1 MCNLTGI
8 ILSLLSLTSFCVI
21 GYNSY
26 MIYEHKDDFSCSN
39 LDNGFIVGLAGYVLL
54 FITSL
59 FGLSNYYRILVMGS
73 IGFIGAFAYNIYL
86 YLTISDSC
94 KKYYYNNKELFWY
107 YRVFFIMNIFTAIL
121 IVLYCILKC
130 FTRKSRN
137 RYQYINTEFA

>member
-8 ILSLLSLTSFCVI
+8 ILSLLSLTSFSVI

-26 MIYEHKDDFSCSN
+26 MIYEHKEDFSCGD

-73 IGFIGAFAYNIYL
+73 MGLIGTFAYNIYL
-86 YLTISDSC
+86 YTTISDSC

-130 FTRKSRN
+130 FTRKTRN
-137 RYQYINTEFA
+137 RYEYLNTEYA